1 MYVIGS
7 VELDYSYENDT
18 DPMYDDA
25 THAHNNG
32 TDATHENSEHVAYEV
47 IKDASGRCQIGI
59 CKHLLLF
66 DR

>member
-1 MYVIGS
+1 M
-7 VELDYSYENDT
+7 ELDYSYENDT

-25 THAHNNG
+25 THAHKTGGDTMYENG
-32 TDATHENSEHVAYEV
+32 ERAAYEV